1 MEEILQRLLKL
12 DMVVKIVQK
21 SYKSKSLPGFLQVQS
36 SIEWR
41 FANKN
46 RRQQQLRRQ
55 PLPSLL
61 LSCSSLNTR
70 QTNEYIKV
78 RLTQN
83 SYLFYANTK
92 RATSVLICIFPVAL
106 FLQFAHIA
114 ASKSHTTLSERE
126 SGRLFVVISI
136 SKPPIFIKYR
146 KIRRGSTPFEESD
159 ELLTSF
165 NLNSLDIFRPPL
177 NSRTLKSACQE
188 HQQTLLL
195 TFTRKKH

>member
-1 MEEILQRLLKL
+1 MTNIFKVASYQVLVLPSEGPEDILQQLLKL

-61 LSCSSLNTR
+61 LSCSSLNSR

-106 FLQFAHIA
+106 FFYNL
-114 ASKSHTTLSERE
+114 HTLPLRA
-126 SGRLFVVISI
+126 
-136 SKPPIFIKYR
+136 
-146 KIRRGSTPFEESD
+146 TP
-159 ELLTSF
+159 L
-165 NLNSLDIFRPPL
+165 
-177 NSRTLKSACQE
+177 
-188 HQQTLLL
+188 
-195 TFTRKKH
+195 

>member
-1 MEEILQRLLKL
+1 MDSQIGGFRTRWNWSISQVFAADMLRNYILTFVFGNILNSLEKL
-12 DMVVKIVQK
+12 MPATVSVQK
-21 SYKSKSLPGFLQVQS
+21 SYKSKSLPVFLQVQS

-126 SGRLFVVISI
+126 WKAI
-136 SKPPIFIKYR
+136 
-146 KIRRGSTPFEESD
+146 
-159 ELLTSF
+159 
-165 NLNSLDIFRPPL
+165 
-177 NSRTLKSACQE
+177 CC
-188 HQQTLLL
+188 H
-195 TFTRKKH
+195 KHFKAANIYQV

>member
-1 MEEILQRLLKL
+1 MTKILEIKVTYLLIKSCSCPVMEEILQRLLKL

-106 FLQFAHIA
+106 F
-114 ASKSHTTLSERE
+114 
-126 SGRLFVVISI
+126 
-136 SKPPIFIKYR
+136 
-146 KIRRGSTPFEESD
+146 
-159 ELLTSF
+159 
-165 NLNSLDIFRPPL
+165 
-177 NSRTLKSACQE
+177 
-188 HQQTLLL
+188 
-195 TFTRKKH
+195 FTICTHCCL

>member
-55 PLPSLL
+55 CRRQPLPSLL
-61 LSCSSLNTR
+61 LSCSSLNSR

-114 ASKSHTTLSERE
+114 SKSHTTLSERE
-126 SGRLFVVISI
+126 WKAI
-136 SKPPIFIKYR
+136 
-146 KIRRGSTPFEESD
+146 
-159 ELLTSF
+159 
-165 NLNSLDIFRPPL
+165 
-177 NSRTLKSACQE
+177 CC
-188 HQQTLLL
+188 H
-195 TFTRKKH
+195 KHFKAANIYQV